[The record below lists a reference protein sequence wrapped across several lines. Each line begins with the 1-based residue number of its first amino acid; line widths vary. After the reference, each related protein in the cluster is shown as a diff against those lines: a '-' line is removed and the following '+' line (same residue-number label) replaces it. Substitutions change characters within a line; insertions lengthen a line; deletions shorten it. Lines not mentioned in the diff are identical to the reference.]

1 MFQTL
6 HEISKNLIFVFV
18 WKYVWKYVN
27 INVKKKKRV
36 FSIHMRVKMAPLG
49 RLRQLLPPGGP
60 TPSSEMS
67 QVCLNLNLRGARTF

>member
-27 INVKKKKRV
+27 INVSDITGKKNL
-36 FSIHMRVKMAPLG
+36 FSVNFGTGQWQGLYTPPHAPHSWL
-49 RLRQLLPPGGP
+49 
-60 TPSSEMS
+60 SSDD
-67 QVCLNLNLRGARTF
+67 